1 LFGGMRAMGRRRFV
15 HDGNRGGISASRDS
29 RATP

>member
-1 LFGGMRAMGRRRFV
+1 LFGGIGISRRRFV
-15 HDGNRGGISASRDS
+15 HDGNGRGGNASLDS